1 MQVDLDVLLDLQNK
15 DIAVTNAKD
24 RLEALQPSIDA
35 LDTEL
40 SEAEEALRKASDNA
54 GEAEQRR
61 VELEGRIES
70 YRVMQERRRQR
81 LEWVS
86 GAKEASAI
94 MAELDLARSVLA
106 REEAEWMRSGDRL
119 QEAEQLVGEAQ
130 AVVDQVKAAQA
141 PQRDEFA
148 AATAEIEQEI
158 AAATAIRDEAA
169 RQVEPLLA
177 EVLNQEKFCEQAL
190 LRRRDEAARQ
200 VEPRMLDLYQRILRG
215 RAPQALYP
223 LRGGACGHCYT
234 AVPLHRRQQIEN
246 GQAVEAC
253 EACGVLVYKDRA
265 E

>member
-1 MQVDLDVLLDLQNK
+1 MQVDLDVLLDLQEK
-15 DIAVTNAKD
+15 DIAVRNAED
-24 RLEALQPSIDA
+24 RLKALQPKIDS
-35 LDTEL
+35 LDAAL
-40 SEAEEALRKASDNA
+40 SEAKAARDRARESAQQAEE
-54 GEAEQRR
+54 RR
-61 VELEGRIES
+61 AELEGRIES

-94 MAELDLARSVLA
+94 MAELDLARSVLVK
-106 REEAEWMRSGDRL
+106 EEAEWIRSADQL
-119 QEAEQLVGEAQ
+119 QEAEKIVAEAQ
-130 AVVDQVKAAQA
+130 AVVDQTKEVQA
-141 PQRDEFA
+141 SERDELA

-158 AAATAIRDEAA
+158 AAATGVRDAA
-169 RQVEPLLA
+169 AQ
-177 EVLNQEKFCEQAL
+177 QI
-190 LRRRDEAARQ
+190 
-200 VEPRMLDLYQRILRG
+200 EPRMLELYRRILRG

>member
-15 DIAVTNAKD
+15 DIAVTKAKD
-24 RLEALQPSIDA
+24 RLKALQPSIDA

-158 AAATAIRDEAA
+158 AAATTI
-169 RQVEPLLA
+169 
-177 EVLNQEKFCEQAL
+177 
-190 LRRRDEAARQ
+190 RDEAARQ
-200 VEPRMLDLYQRILRG
+200 VEPRMLDLYHRILRG

>member
-1 MQVDLDVLLDLQNK
+1 VQVDLDVLLDLQDK

-24 RLEALQPSIDA
+24 RLKALQPSIDA

-94 MAELDLARSVLA
+94 MAELDLARSGLA
-106 REEAEWMRSGDRL
+106 REEAEWMRSADRL

-130 AVVDQVKAAQA
+130 AVVDQVKAVQA
-141 PQRDEFA
+141 PQRDELA

-158 AAATAIRDEAA
+158 TAATAI
-169 RQVEPLLA
+169 
-177 EVLNQEKFCEQAL
+177 
-190 LRRRDEAARQ
+190 RDEAARQ